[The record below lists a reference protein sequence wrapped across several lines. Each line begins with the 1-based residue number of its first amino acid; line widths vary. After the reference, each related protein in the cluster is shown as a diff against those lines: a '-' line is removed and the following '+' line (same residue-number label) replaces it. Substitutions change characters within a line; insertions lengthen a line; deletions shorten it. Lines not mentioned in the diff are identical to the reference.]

1 MYNLNETVN
10 LPDSTTKISLL
21 ILLELHTSQGNMI
34 QDTDEEE
41 INHST
46 VTTQEYFQDSQD
58 FSDNFYL
65 FLSHILQIYTK
76 IIIKHISIFLLAIGS
91 CIFYDALS

>member
-1 MYNLNETVN
+1 MYNLNVTVN
-10 LPDSTTKISLL
+10 QPDSTTKISLT

-46 VTTQEYFQDSQD
+46 VTTQDYFQDSQD
-58 FSDNFYL
+58 FSDIFTH
-65 FLSHILQIYTK
+65 FILIPFKYIQK
-76 IIIKHISIFLLAIGS
+76 
-91 CIFYDALS
+91 

>member
-10 LPDSTTKISLL
+10 LPDSTTKISLT
-21 ILLELHTSQGNMI
+21 ILLELHTNQGNMT

-58 FSDNFYL
+58 FSDIFTH
-65 FLSHILQIYTK
+65 FILIPFKYIPK
-76 IIIKHISIFLLAIGS
+76 
-91 CIFYDALS
+91 